1 MFTSDACIR
10 FDDTPL
16 VVPLLSMASVS
27 RLLSVPG
34 VKVGVDIEAVSAWI
48 YIIIRI

>member
-10 FDDTPL
+10 LDDTPL
-16 VVPLLSMASVS
+16 LVPLLSMASVS

-34 VKVGVDIEAVSAWI
+34 VIELKVGIDIEAVSVYGI
-48 YIIIRI
+48 